1 MGKLEIANIIY
12 NILINFIFR
21 KKGHT
26 SCCMY
31 HLREIHKKI
40 GFKKITHFFW
50 VGRRVVILGGSFIL

>member
-1 MGKLEIANIIY
+1 MGKLEIANIKY

-31 HLREIHKKI
+31 HVREIQKN
-40 GFKKITHFFW
+40 W
-50 VGRRVVILGGSFIL
+50 V